1 KDISM
6 NWTILNVSIPVQD
19 LDKSKQF
26 YEMLLGSDHNSE
38 ILYQPLFDNEENI
51 FFGRQGFGLRLFKPK
66 PDLLVSNY
74 VQSRRS
80 YISILVENIDKI
92 KINLDKDNINYI
104 FKNANKQ
111 NSLKSLL
118 VQEPS
123 LNLIQFI
130 ENSSGVNE
138 NINGW
143 DMDLDWGVH
152 HMNLESLDV
161 RKSIDFF
168 CNVVGMTE
176 GKWVAPV
183 NKGDFSIDPS
193 ELAILPLS
201 NNNRGLHVIKPDEGF
216 GWRNN
221 FAHNPSIG
229 GHPAFTVKDL
239 SALKKR
245 LDNEDILYSD
255 AKVYAMPG
263 FHQIYLYDINANM
276 LEVNQ
281 AV

>member
-1 KDISM
+1 M
-6 NWTILNVSIPVQD
+6 NWTILNVSIPVHD

-74 VQSRRS
+74 IQSRRS
-80 YISILVENIDKI
+80 YISILIENIDKI
-92 KINLDKDNINYI
+92 KINLDKDNVNYI

-130 ENSSGVNE
+130 ENSSGANE

>member
-1 KDISM
+1 M
-6 NWTILNVSIPVQD
+6 NWTILNVSIPVHD

-51 FFGRQGFGLRLFKPK
+51 FFGIQGFGLRLFKPK

-74 VQSRRS
+74 IQSRRS

-130 ENSSGVNE
+130 ENSSGANE

>member
-1 KDISM
+1 M
-6 NWTILNVSIPVQD
+6 NWTILNVSIPVHD

-26 YEMLLGSDHNSE
+26 YEMLIGLAHNSE

-74 VQSRRS
+74 IQSRRS
-80 YISILVENIDKI
+80 YISILIENIDKI
-92 KINLDKDNINYI
+92 KINLDKDNVNYI

>member
-1 KDISM
+1 M
-6 NWTILNVSIPVQD
+6 NWTILNVSIPVHD

-74 VQSRRS
+74 IQSRRS
-80 YISILVENIDKI
+80 YISILIENIEKI
-92 KINLDKDNINYI
+92 KINLDKDNVNYI

-130 ENSSGVNE
+130 ENSSGANE

-216 GWRNN
+216 GWRNK

-245 LDNEDILYSD
+245 LDNEQILYSD

-276 LEVNQ
+276 LEINQ

>member
-1 KDISM
+1 M
-6 NWTILNVSIPVQD
+6 NWTILNVSIPVHD

-38 ILYQPLFDNEENI
+38 IIYQPLFDNEENI

-74 VQSRRS
+74 IQSRRS
-80 YISILVENIDKI
+80 YISILIENIEKI
-92 KINLDKDNINYI
+92 KINLDKDNVNYI

-130 ENSSGVNE
+130 ENSSGVND

>member
-1 KDISM
+1 M
-6 NWTILNVSIPVQD
+6 NWTILNVSIPVHD

-38 ILYQPLFDNEENI
+38 ILYQPLFDNEENF

-66 PDLLVSNY
+66 PDLLVSNNI
-74 VQSRRS
+74 QSRRS

-130 ENSSGVNE
+130 ENSSGANE

>member
-1 KDISM
+1 M
-6 NWTILNVSIPVQD
+6 NWTILNVSIPVHD

-38 ILYQPLFDNEENI
+38 IIYQPLFDNEENI

-74 VQSRRS
+74 IQSRRS
-80 YISILVENIDKI
+80 YICILVENIDKI

-130 ENSSGVNE
+130 ENSSGANE

>member
-1 KDISM
+1 M
-6 NWTILNVSIPVQD
+6 NWTILNVSIPVHD

-38 ILYQPLFDNEENI
+38 IIYQPLFDNEENI

-74 VQSRRS
+74 IQSRRS
-80 YISILVENIDKI
+80 YISILIENIEKI
-92 KINLDKDNINYI
+92 KINLDKDNVNYI

>member
-1 KDISM
+1 MK
-6 NWTILNVSIPVQD
+6 WTILNVSIPVHD

-74 VQSRRS
+74 IQSRRS
-80 YISILVENIDKI
+80 YISILIENIEKI
-92 KINLDKDNINYI
+92 KINLDKDNVNYI

-130 ENSSGVNE
+130 ENSSGANE

>member
-1 KDISM
+1 M
-6 NWTILNVSIPVQD
+6 NWTILNVSIPVYD

-74 VQSRRS
+74 IQSRRS

-104 FKNANKQ
+104 FKNSNKQ

-143 DMDLDWGVH
+143 DMDLD
-152 HMNLESLDV
+152 
-161 RKSIDFF
+161 
-168 CNVVGMTE
+168 
-176 GKWVAPV
+176 
-183 NKGDFSIDPS
+183 
-193 ELAILPLS
+193 
-201 NNNRGLHVIKPDEGF
+201 
-216 GWRNN
+216 
-221 FAHNPSIG
+221 
-229 GHPAFTVKDL
+229 
-239 SALKKR
+239 
-245 LDNEDILYSD
+245 
-255 AKVYAMPG
+255 
-263 FHQIYLYDINANM
+263 
-276 LEVNQ
+276 
-281 AV
+281 

>member
-1 KDISM
+1 M
-6 NWTILNVSIPVQD
+6 NWTILNVSIPVHD

-38 ILYQPLFDNEENI
+38 IIYQPLFDNEENI

-74 VQSRRS
+74 IQSRRS
-80 YISILVENIDKI
+80 YISILIDNIEKI
-92 KINLDKDNINYI
+92 KINLDKDNVNYI

-130 ENSSGVNE
+130 ENSSGANE

>member
-1 KDISM
+1 M
-6 NWTILNVSIPVQD
+6 NWTILNVSIPVHD

-38 ILYQPLFDNEENI
+38 IIYQPLFDNEENI

-74 VQSRRS
+74 IQSRRS

-130 ENSSGVNE
+130 ENSSGANE

-263 FHQIYLYDINANM
+263 FQQIYLYDINANM

>member
-1 KDISM
+1 M
-6 NWTILNVSIPVQD
+6 NWTILNVSIPVHD

-38 ILYQPLFDNEENI
+38 IIYQPLFDNEENI

-74 VQSRRS
+74 IQSRRS

-92 KINLDKDNINYI
+92 KINLDKENINYI

-143 DMDLDWGVH
+143 EMDLDWGVH

>member
-1 KDISM
+1 M
-6 NWTILNVSIPVQD
+6 NWTILNVSIPVHD

-26 YEMLLGSDHNSE
+26 YEMLIGSSQNTE
-38 ILYQPLFDNEENI
+38 ILYQPLFNNEENI
-51 FFGRQGFGLRLFKPK
+51 FFGRKGFGLRLFKPK
-66 PDLLVSNY
+66 PDLLVSKY
-74 VQSRRS
+74 IQSRRS

-92 KINLDKDNINYI
+92 KINLDENNINYI

-130 ENSSGVNE
+130 ENSSGVND

-143 DMDLDWGVH
+143 EMDLDWGVH

-161 RKSIDFF
+161 RKSINFF
-168 CNVVGMTE
+168 CNIVGMTE

-216 GWRNN
+216 GWRNK

-245 LDNEDILYSD
+245 LDNEQILYSD

-276 LEVNQ
+276 LEINQ

>member
-1 KDISM
+1 M
-6 NWTILNVSIPVQD
+6 NWTILNVSIPVYD

-38 ILYQPLFDNEENI
+38 IIYQPLFDNEENI

-74 VQSRRS
+74 IQSRRS